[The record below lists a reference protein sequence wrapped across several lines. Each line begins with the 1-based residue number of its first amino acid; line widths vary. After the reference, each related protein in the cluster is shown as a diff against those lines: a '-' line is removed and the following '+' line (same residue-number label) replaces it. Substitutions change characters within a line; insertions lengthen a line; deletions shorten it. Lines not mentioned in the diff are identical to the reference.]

1 VPAVAAAQG
10 QPAAAASNSAGMGV
24 FVGVDSAAEQALA
37 WEPEAVRAKGPE
49 PEPALAPALA
59 PAELVEP
66 GLEPAAAPPRAVRPV
81 ARERVW
87 VEPAREV
94 PAMAPTAAV
103 AAACSAPD
111 LAVSGPGPA
120 VEGQGSVAAR
130 RSRAEAAEVDQAVAV
145 AEPTLAAAADA
156 PR

>member
-1 VPAVAAAQG
+1 MAAAQG

-49 PEPALAPALA
+49 PEPALA